1 MRENVS
7 PSQTEDGV
15 AAKKQSS
22 TTSKKTAPKKT
33 APKKAA
39 MGQKRAD
46 FGTPIEPFFEQ
57 LPPEKRAPLE
67 KLRSLIEATVPKAE
81 SGIKWGVPFYT
92 LDGKILCN
100 LVALKNEVAMGI
112 YAPPE
117 AFVDPK
123 GQLSGK
129 SNEYRVL
136 KVKNEGEIDAASVKR
151 WLKAAVAA
159 AT

>member
-1 MRENVS
+1 M
-7 PSQTEDGV
+7 
-15 AAKKQSS
+15 
-22 TTSKKTAPKKT
+22 
-33 APKKAA
+33 
-39 MGQKRAD
+39 
-46 FGTPIEPFFEQ
+46 
-57 LPPEKRAPLE
+57 PPEKRAPLE
-67 KLRSLIEATVPKAE
+67 KLRALIEATVPNAE
-81 SGIKWGVPFYT
+81 SGLKWGVPFYT

-100 LVALKNEVAMGI
+100 LGVLKNEVAMGI

-117 AFVDPK
+117 AFDDPK

-136 KVKNEGEIDAASVKR
+136 KVKNEREIDAASVKR